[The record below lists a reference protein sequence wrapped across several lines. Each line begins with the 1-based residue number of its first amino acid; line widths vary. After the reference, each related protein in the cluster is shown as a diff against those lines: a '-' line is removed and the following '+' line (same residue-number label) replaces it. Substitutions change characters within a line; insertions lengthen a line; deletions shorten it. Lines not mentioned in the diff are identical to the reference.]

1 MHLFQ
6 IELLMAIVY
15 FSYLF
20 ICFSITEDNCIQ
32 CLSLFNFY
40 ASSFKFYSSKFCYF
54 RYGDLKDLKKKKI
67 FLHAPTPSY
76 SSPAGFFL
84 HTWQVLHIQKPV
96 VSSRCFCRKQILWSP
111 SNFCSNTYH
120 WATHQDRLGRTQHNW
135 VYLNY

>member
-1 MHLFQ
+1 
-6 IELLMAIVY
+6 MAIVY

-67 FLHAPTPSY
+67 FLLAPTHSY
-76 SSPAGFFL
+76 SSPAGFFSIPGRFFIFRNWL
-84 HTWQVLHIQKPV
+84 LVADASAGNRSYEVRQISVPTHTIELPTRTDWAEH
-96 VSSRCFCRKQILWSP
+96 
-111 SNFCSNTYH
+111 NT
-120 WATHQDRLGRTQHNW
+120 TGFI
-135 VYLNY
+135 